1 MRKTI
6 QTKLIHLLGGY
17 TRNEYILQGHTYFI
31 NGKLAK
37 TIELRNLMKKINGV
51 SKQECIDIIYNEVC
65 PQPKNN

>member
-1 MRKTI
+1 MQKTI

-17 TRNEYILQGHTYFI
+17 TRNEYILQGRTCFI
-31 NGKLAK
+31 NGKLVK

-51 SKQECIDIIYNEVC
+51 SKQEWIDIIYNEVC